1 MTRDTGH
8 KYCKNNPEAPDLAT
22 PSYCAA
28 GNIPQGG
35 DRSNPWSMDDLR
47 PSESGMPWP
56 KLYQF
61 KPVGDVYRQW
71 INDKFFPTQGLAIYD
86 SWLPQVIINNTY
98 YDFHSKEGHAYRHA
112 IGVHLGNA
120 EVDYCIMPVLFSIG

>member
-1 MTRDTGH
+1 MSDNSKGYIIKAAAPVIGAQKSITNSVNIGMTRDTGH

-56 KLYQF
+56 KLY
-61 KPVGDVYRQW
+61 
-71 INDKFFPTQGLAIYD
+71 
-86 SWLPQVIINNTY
+86 
-98 YDFHSKEGHAYRHA
+98 
-112 IGVHLGNA
+112 
-120 EVDYCIMPVLFSIG
+120 